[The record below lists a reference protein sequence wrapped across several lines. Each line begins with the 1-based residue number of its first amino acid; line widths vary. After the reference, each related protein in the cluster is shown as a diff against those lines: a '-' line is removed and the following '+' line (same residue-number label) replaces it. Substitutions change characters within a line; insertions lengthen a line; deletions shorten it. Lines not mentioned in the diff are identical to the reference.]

1 MKRKRTFL
9 VLAIA
14 CILAVVTVVTMDRQ
28 EVGNEVGMVAEDF
41 ALPTYQGGQESF
53 NQYEG
58 QVVILNMWASWC
70 EPCRDEMPDFMELQ
84 QDYHQE
90 GLDIVTV
97 NMQTYER
104 TLNDAP
110 EFIEEMN
117 LTLPVFFDEDGV
129 VSDRYGIRVLPTTFV
144 IDREGVIAHVIPGE
158 VNYERLE
165 ELIKPL
171 L

>member
-41 ALPTYQGGQESF
+41 VLPTYQGVQESF

-84 QDYHQE
+84 QEYHQE

>member
-41 ALPTYQGGQESF
+41 ELPTYQGGQESF